1 MVGCVK
7 SNSESDPFRQ
17 AVSALNSGKTADV
30 AVPALTRGPER
41 VACFRMNDIRRR
53 LRALSNTLSKDDDGY
68 DAWLEQAD
76 LVEFLEKNAEEEKT
90 IVYASMLTSTSM
102 LQGILIL
109 SALVPQTDV
118 DPSDVD
124 DDLLAWSCVVPK
136 AAWSVCQSG
145 SEAFIEPW
153 WSDNDSQSLR
163 KAESLVFTRGF
174 DGVPGYGSYVEIPQK
189 FSHAF
194 GLHYMEE
201 RKAWCRLDRR
211 GDIENIVEIVDFF
224 SDDSGSGNDERSGRA
239 VLFDRG
245 CLEEYAAMTGTVLVR
260 MFDCD
265 RGLTWGISG
274 YEHQERR
281 SPETGIFYRYG
292 VARDPDASYVKG
304 VQVVPVAI
312 PQEEVAE
319 RFRKRYGFGDEP
331 HREKFIA
338 SVGFRDYEKTE
349 EIPCDDRSLKSAFFR
364 PEVLSRYKADPEKYF
379 FEELSIYCR
388 NAWHLEFYDV
398 NEAGQVH
405 CFLRHL
411 VHLPKEEQLHWKN
424 HNEKPKAPISDR
436 AKNRLRGEPDS
447 EEQCGPLQSVKEK
460 LRCLRCAWW
469 KMRSPDALDRAQY
482 PIPESKED
490 WKNEIKA
497 LDQLIVEGFEEK
509 WLREK
514 AKSLGRSPELRFRS
528 LKLVEECLVGL
539 GFEEEH
545 ARSIVAPFS
554 ELHNMRN
561 KFEHAE
567 GEEARN
573 LTKKAMKD
581 HGGYRA
587 HYKDL
592 TDRCDEAL
600 GTLMEAF
607 LDPKME

>member
-1 MVGCVK
+1 MFSPVGLARLPCH
-7 SNSESDPFRQ
+7 
-17 AVSALNSGKTADV
+17 AVSASNSGKTADL
-30 AVPALTRGPER
+30 AAPALTRGPER

-53 LRALSNTLSKDDDGY
+53 LFALSNTPSKDDDGY
-68 DAWLEQAD
+68 GAWLKQAD

-90 IVYASMLTSTSM
+90 VVYASMLP
-102 LQGILIL
+102 GILIF
-109 SALVPQTDV
+109 SAFVPQTDV

-124 DDLLAWSCVVPK
+124 DDLLAWSCVVPR
-136 AAWSVCQSG
+136 AAWSVSG
-145 SEAFIEPW
+145 SGTFIEPW

-163 KAESLVFTRGF
+163 KAEPLVFTRGF
-174 DGVPGYGSYVEIPQK
+174 EGVPGYESYVEIPQK

-194 GLHYMEE
+194 RLHYMEE
-201 RKAWCRLDRR
+201 RDAWCRLDRR
-211 GDIENIVEIVDFF
+211 NDIEDIVEIVDFP
-224 SDDSGSGNDERSGRA
+224 SNDSGSGNDERGGRA
-239 VLFDRG
+239 VLFDRSA
-245 CLEEYAAMTGTVLVR
+245 LEEYAAMTGTVLVR

-265 RGLTWGISG
+265 RGLTLGISN
-274 YEHQERR
+274 YESGKTR

-292 VARDPDASYVKG
+292 VARDPDASYTKG

-319 RFRKRYGFGDEP
+319 RFRKRRGFDDEP
-331 HREKFIA
+331 HRERFIA
-338 SVGFRDYEKTE
+338 SFGFRDYEKTE
-349 EIPCDDRSLKSAFFR
+349 EILCDDRSWKSAFFR
-364 PEVLSRYKADPEKYF
+364 PEVLSRYKADPEKYS

-388 NAWHLEFYDV
+388 GNVWRLEYDV

-405 CFLRHL
+405 CLLRHL

-424 HNEKPKAPISDR
+424 HNEKPKAPI
-436 AKNRLRGEPDS
+436 S

-482 PIPESKED
+482 PIPGLKED

-514 AKSLGRSPELRFRS
+514 AKSLGRKPEPRFRS
-528 LKLVEECLVGL
+528 LKLVEECLAGL
-539 GFEEEH
+539 GFEEDH

-554 ELHNMRN
+554 ELHDMRN

-567 GEEARN
+567 GKEARN
-573 LTKKAMKD
+573 LAKKARKYP
-581 HGGYRA
+581 GGYRA

-592 TDRCDEAL
+592 AAGCDEAL
-600 GTLMEAF
+600 GTLTEAF
-607 LDPKME
+607 RDPKME